1 MLRLSTTF
9 GAIALATAL
18 ISTSAL
24 ADEGSFRTKQAG
36 QFNVRARVLTALPS
50 DGQQVKNAD
59 GSNAADYKA
68 RVSDDVVPE
77 LDVSYF
83 FTDNIA
89 IEAIAGWTKH
99 AVKANSA
106 SGNTTLGLGTV
117 RLLPP
122 TITGQYHFF
131 TKSRISPYVG
141 AGWNYSFLFGE
152 KNDNSSTGTGKTTFG
167 NATGP
172 AVQAGVDIALVGGLS
187 LNLDVKKIWWVDGS
201 AVKANNGALK
211 AAANLDPLLVGIGVG
226 YRF

>member
-50 DGQQVKNAD
+50 DGQQIKNAD
-59 GSNAADYKA
+59 GSSLGDYKA
-68 RVSDDVVPE
+68 HVSDDVEPE
-77 LDVSYF
+77 IDLSYF

-89 IEAIAGWTKH
+89 VEAIAGWTRHTVNATSK
-99 AVKANSA
+99 
-106 SGNTTLGLGTV
+106 SGGGTFDAGSV

-131 TKSRISPYVG
+131 TKSWISPYVG

-152 KNDNSSTGTGKTTFG
+152 KNNGNSAVSPVKFG

-172 AVQAGVDIALVGGLS
+172 AIQAGVDIALVGGLS
-187 LNLDVKKIWWVDGS
+187 LNVDVKKIWWIDGS
-201 AVKANNGALK
+201 DVKFANGTYK
-211 AAANLDPLLVGIGVG
+211 TTANLDPLLVGIGVG